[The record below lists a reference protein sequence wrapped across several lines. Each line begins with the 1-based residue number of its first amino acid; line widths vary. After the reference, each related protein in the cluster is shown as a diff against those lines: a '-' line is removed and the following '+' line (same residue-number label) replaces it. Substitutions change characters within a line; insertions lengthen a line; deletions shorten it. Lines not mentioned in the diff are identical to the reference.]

1 MTAVVTASSRA
12 MVREPGRLRPSV
24 AVLGGLLLFIVIVQ
38 VGWSIAVILYPGE
51 VLYSEAVVYDKAARL
66 LRGQALYQ
74 PLDRPPYTVTAYTP
88 LYYWLAAGLQAVDPG
103 FGPGRGLSLIAW
115 LATAGL
121 VGHLAARLLSD
132 RRAGAFAALLFLA
145 LGQPG
150 VPAWSTLYRE
160 QLLGVALSLGAIA
173 TLFGGTT
180 PRRLILSGMLA
191 ALAILTKQ
199 TLIAAGVAGV
209 VWLWRCDRRK
219 AAVFTGTTLAITLG
233 TCLMLEITTGAF
245 LANTVVANVNP
256 FSSEV
261 LVSNLASFLL
271 FQAGPLGVTG
281 LYLASRPRTSPG
293 TERELL
299 VFYWVASLLPLVG
312 LAKVGSNLGNYW
324 IELAAITAVLATLGT
339 WTGLRTRAVRWE
351 RARAVGP
358 ILLLVANVTVVTLLA
373 GASARFGLS
382 VLGSSPKATGA
393 EELISVIERVR
404 SEPGEVSAEP
414 LDVVVLAGRPVL
426 FEPYI
431 FSILHREGRWD
442 AGPLAR
448 SICAGELKLLVL
460 DQRLDST
467 DNGLHGYTHWP
478 PPILAAL
485 RQTMVLESE
494 QAGRFLYVP
503 RENAPSQGCEV

>member
-1 MTAVVTASSRA
+1 VVTASSMA
-12 MVREPGRLRPSV
+12 MVREPSRLRPSV
-24 AVLGGLLLFIVIVQ
+24 AVLAGLLLFIVIVQ
-38 VGWSIAVILYPGE
+38 FGWTLAVILYPGE
-51 VLYSEAVVYDKAARL
+51 VLYSEAVVYDKAARI
-66 LRGQALYQ
+66 LRGEALYQ
-74 PLDRPPYTVTAYTP
+74 PLDRPPYTVAAYTP
-88 LYYWLAAGLQAVDPG
+88 LYYWLAAGLQAVVGPG
-103 FGPGRGLSLIAW
+103 FGPGRGLSFIAW

-121 VGHLAARLLSD
+121 VGYLAARCLSD

-150 VPAWSTLYRE
+150 VPAWSTPYRE
-160 QLLGVALSLGAIA
+160 QILGVALSLGAIA
-173 TLFGGTT
+173 TLLGGTT
-180 PRRLILSGMLA
+180 PRRLILSAMLA

-199 TLIAAGVAGV
+199 TLIAAGVASAA
-209 VWLWRCDRRK
+209 WLWRADRRK

-233 TCLMLEITTGAF
+233 TCLTLEITTGAF
-245 LANTVVANVNP
+245 LANTVLANVNP
-256 FSSEV
+256 FSSEL
-261 LVSNLASFLL
+261 LVSNLASLLL

-293 TERELL
+293 ADRELL
-299 VFYWVASLLPLVG
+299 MFYWVACLLPLVG

-324 IELAAITAVLATLGT
+324 IELAAITAVLATVGT
-339 WTGLRTRAVRWE
+339 WTAMRTRAVHSE
-351 RARAVGP
+351 RARIIAP
-358 ILLLVANVTVVTLLA
+358 MLLLVANVTVVTLLA

-382 VLGSSPKATGA
+382 VLASSPKAAGA
-393 EELISVIERVR
+393 EELINVVERVR

-442 AGPLAR
+442 ADPFAR
-448 SICAGELKLLVL
+448 TICAGELRLLVL
-460 DQRLDST
+460 DHRLDST
-467 DNGLHGYTHWP
+467 DTGLHGYTHWP
-478 PPILAAL
+478 APIHAAL

-503 RENAPSQGCEV
+503 REDAPTQGCEV